1 MKVRISIDGRD
12 VTVEEGRDLL
22 TTCLEQGADVP
33 HFCWH
38 GALGSVGAC
47 RLCAVRVFDGP
58 EDTQGR
64 IEMSCMTPVREGQ
77 RVEVADP
84 EAAEFRA
91 RVIEW
96 LMLNHPHD
104 CAVCEE
110 GGACHL
116 QDMTVLTGH
125 HNRRARVEKRTH
137 RNQDLGP
144 LLTHEMNRC
153 IACYRCTRFYRGYA
167 GGRDLDVFGAHDR
180 VYFGRATDGV
190 LESPFAG
197 NLAEICPTGVFTD
210 KGWSRNYA
218 RRWDMNATPSVCPH
232 CAVGC
237 NITLFER
244 HGSLRQVQNRYHGQ
258 INGFFLCDRGRFGPW
273 FVASD
278 RRIETARHQGRDI
291 GPAEAVDVARAMLAA
306 GAIGI
311 GSPRAS
317 LEANFALRRLVG
329 ANRFFAGVGSREV
342 ALVRRIAAVLRA
354 GPARIATLKD
364 METAG
369 AALVLGEDLTGTAPR
384 AALALRQAARGA
396 SRALAAEKGVPDWL
410 DNAVRVAGEGRR
422 SPIMLVTPT
431 ATDLDDIANVAL
443 RRSPDDVTAFGFA
456 VAASLRGE
464 RVDDADAVAT
474 ARALAAAKDPL
485 VVAGAGL
492 GCGGPIEAAAAVA
505 AALGARA
512 RIALFPPEVNSMGL
526 ALLGGDGLEGAV
538 AALRS
543 DPRPVVVLENDLFE
557 RAAAG
562 TVEQIFDAATAVVVL
577 DSLETRCT
585 ARADLVLPAASFAE
599 AAGTVVNH
607 EGRAQRGFAAI
618 QGAHA
623 APWRVLSQLG
633 GGLFRRA
640 DGAAEV
646 LDDVLD
652 ALAAEC
658 PDLAPAV
665 DAAPRAASAA
675 ELGLV
680 ARSPARWSGRTAS
693 DLAGRVAGA
702 VLTTDPDSPLAWTME
717 GSHGG
722 EAPAALS
729 TGSARAGL
737 HSVSAAYL
745 AQETIGGPLKGGDP
759 GALLLTAGAGSNA
772 AIPGTTTPKGT
783 GTPGLVLV
791 PLHDPFSATETDRAS
806 DLLAAR
812 APGPRLVLNPDDAA
826 RLGLSAGDAARVDG
840 APCAAPVSLDARML
854 PGHVGLSVSLAAPRG
869 QARRVKVEA
878 VS

>member
-1 MKVRISIDGRD
+1 MKVRITVDGRD
-12 VTVEEGRDLL
+12 VAVEDGRDLL
-22 TTCLEQGADVP
+22 TTCLEAGVDVP

-47 RLCAVRVFDGP
+47 RLCAVRVFSGP
-58 EDTQGR
+58 DDTEGR
-64 IEMSCMTPVREGQ
+64 IEMSCMTPARDGQ

-125 HNRRARVEKRTH
+125 RNRRARIEKRTH

-153 IACYRCTRFYRGYA
+153 IACYRCTRFYRDYA

-180 VYFGRATDGV
+180 VYFGRADDGV

-197 NLAEICPTGVFTD
+197 NLAEVCPTGVFTD
-210 KGWSRNYA
+210 KGWSRHYA

-278 RRIETARHQGRDI
+278 RRVHSARHRGQDVR
-291 GPAEAVDVARAMLAA
+291 AVEALDLARAALAA
-306 GAIGI
+306 GAVGI

-329 ANRFFAGVGSREV
+329 ADRFFSGVGDNEV
-342 ALVRRIAAVLRA
+342 QLVRRIAAILRA

-364 METAG
+364 IETAD

-384 AALALRQAARGA
+384 AALALRQTARGA
-396 SRALAAEKGVPDWL
+396 SRALAAEKGVPGWL
-410 DNAVRVAGEGRR
+410 DSAVRVAGEGRR
-422 SPIMLVTPT
+422 SPIMLVGPT
-431 ATDLDDIANVAL
+431 ATDIDDIATLAL
-443 RRSPDDVTAFGFA
+443 RRSPEGVAAFGYA

-464 RVDDADAVAT
+464 WVEDADAVAVG
-474 ARALAAAKDPL
+474 RALAAAKDPL
-485 VVAGAGL
+485 IVAGAGL
-492 GCGGPIEAAAAVA
+492 GCAAPIEAAAAVA
-505 AALGARA
+505 AALGGRA

-526 ALLGGDGLEGAV
+526 SLLGGEGLDSAL

-543 DPRPVVVLENDLFE
+543 DPRPVIILENDLFE
-557 RAAAG
+557 RAATC
-562 TVEQIFDAATAVVVL
+562 TVEQLFDAATVVVVL
-577 DSLETRCT
+577 DSLQTRCT
-585 ARADLVLPAASFAE
+585 ARADLVLPVATFAE

-618 QGAHA
+618 PGSGLAS
-623 APWRVLSQLG
+623 WRVLSQLG
-633 GGLFRRA
+633 GGLFRRP

-652 ALAAEC
+652 ALAAER

-665 DAAPRAASAA
+665 DAAPRAATGDGPRA
-675 ELGLV
+675 V
-680 ARSPARWSGRTAS
+680 ARSPARFSGRTAS
-693 DLAGRVAGA
+693 DQAGRVADV
-702 VLTTDPDSPLAWTME
+702 VLPADPDSPLAWTME
-717 GSHGG
+717 GLHG
-722 EAPAALS
+722 ADVPAALS
-729 TGSARAGL
+729 TGPARAGL

-745 AQETIGGPLKGGDP
+745 AQETIGGALKGGDL
-759 GALLLTAGAGSNA
+759 GALLLTAG
-772 AIPGTTTPKGT
+772 T
-783 GTPGLVLV
+783 GTAASARAAEPPEATAAPGLVPV

-812 APGPRLVLNPDDAA
+812 APGPRLVLNPEDAAALGLAAGDSVRVDDA
-826 RLGLSAGDAARVDG
+826 
-840 APCAAPVSLDARML
+840 PCPAPVTLDARML
-854 PGHVGLSVSLAAPRG
+854 RGHVGLSVALAAPRG
-869 QARRVKVEA
+869 LARWVKVEG